1 MPNSATHSLGGDE
14 VFVREAEFP
23 WELRLAPGWTADV
36 SGAREGRNCAST
48 TLAWL
53 DTPSGVIVPFQQGG
67 VFTRQQ
73 FALTLMP
80 SWLVWKNI
88 LDVLPT
94 SEDVELW
101 NELAAATAS
110 ERVRFGTRPPPRMA
124 WPGKARR

>member
-1 MPNSATHSLGGDE
+1 MG
-14 VFVREAEFP
+14 
-23 WELRLAPGWTADV
+23 
-36 SGAREGRNCAST
+36 AST
-48 TLAWL
+48 FPRLDGRCLRPQGRQGLREHTLAWL

-110 ERVRFGTRPPPRMA
+110 ERVRFGNPTTPED
-124 WPGKARR
+124 GLAR